1 MMQHAWGN
9 YKLYAWGKNELKPI
23 SKRAHTGSIFGSYE
37 LGATIVDSM
46 DTLYIMGMK
55 DEFDEG
61 REWIAKQFTLDNVV
75 CVLLLSKIIYINFY
89 FYPFLFVYVL

>member
-1 MMQHAWGN
+1 MMQHAWSN

-23 SKRAHTGSIFGSYE
+23 SKRAHTGSIFGAFD
-37 LGATIVDSM
+37 LGASIVDSL

-61 REWIAKQFTLDNVV
+61 REWIAKSFTLDNVV
-75 CVLLLSKIIYINFY
+75 CNHTSFAFSKQ
-89 FYPFLFVYVL
+89 